1 MSGDLLMNTILP
13 VSECHSDYRMKTS
26 LDHLPEHKQQQ
37 LRDATDIIV
46 KAVKP
51 DMLILFGSY
60 ARGDWVEEREVDG
73 VHFRYQSDFDLLA
86 IVKNRALAR
95 KIECKDSL
103 DTKLL
108 REIETPVSLIAED
121 IHFVNARLSKNQYFF
136 LDIVKEGVLLHDTG
150 KFELAEPNEY
160 LSPAERKRLAL
171 GDFDYW
177 FSGAKEDFEYYE
189 FAIGKGDLN
198 KAAFFLHQATE
209 RLYSMILLV
218 FTRYKPKTHDIKKLR
233 ALTASVEP
241 EFLSVFPQGTVEERK
256 RFKLLRHAYVSA
268 RYDPNY
274 SITSE
279 ELEWLAERVR
289 VLQSMSERLCREKIE
304 SFQ

>member
-1 MSGDLLMNTILP
+1 
-13 VSECHSDYRMKTS
+13 MKTS

-37 LRDATDIIV
+37 LRDATDIIL

-51 DMLILFGSY
+51 DLLILFGSY

-73 VHFRYQSDFDLLA
+73 IHFRYQSDFDLLA
-86 IVKNRALAR
+86 VVKNRALAR

-121 IHFVNARLSKNQYFF
+121 IHFINARLSKNQYFF
-136 LDIVKEGVLLHDTG
+136 LDIVKEGVLLHDSG
-150 KFELAEPNEY
+150 KLELAEPQEY
-160 LSPAERKRLAL
+160 LPPAERRRLAQ

-177 FSGAKEDFEYYE
+177 LSEAIEDLEIYE
-189 FAIGKGDLN
+189 LMMVRKSYN
-198 KAAFFLHQATE
+198 RAAFSLHQATE

-274 SITSE
+274 SITPD

-289 VLQSMSERLCREKIE
+289 VLQTMAERLCREKIAG
-304 SFQ
+304 FQ

>member
-1 MSGDLLMNTILP
+1 MDTPIPTFEHPNGLG
-13 VSECHSDYRMKTS
+13 MKTS
-26 LDHLPEHKQQQ
+26 LNHLPEHKQQQ
-37 LRDATDIIV
+37 LQQAADLIV
-46 KAVKP
+46 KTVKP
-51 DMLILFGSY
+51 DILILFGSY

-103 DTKLL
+103 HTQLL
-108 REIETPVSLIAED
+108 RDIETPVSLIAED
-121 IHFVNARLSKNQYFF
+121 IHFVNARLSKGQYFF
-136 LDIVKEGVLLHDTG
+136 LDILKEGVLLHDSG
-150 KFELAEPNEY
+150 KFELAEPNEH

-177 FSGAKEDFEYYE
+177 LSGAKEDFEYYE
-189 FAIGKGDLN
+189 FAISKGDLN
-198 KAAFFLHQATE
+198 KAAFFLHQTTE

-274 SITSE
+274 TITRE
-279 ELEWLAERVR
+279 ELEWLAGRVALLQQMAER
-289 VLQSMSERLCREKIE
+289 MCREKIE